1 MQVSFAIWEPP
12 HGPYK
17 MLKYPWKNYIKLSG
31 ALRHCAFM
39 VMALHGC
46 ILSEIQVGLDL
57 QLPYRAVCLRSRNI
71 FFISFSPQQCFL
83 LFDGNDILEEI
94 LHKDFQLWYIP
105 TFDICIYWCF
115 CTRNIFQLLSFLN
128 FVYIFGHHNDLNN
141 KKIYLYLILVSNLVT
156 RKAMKQ
162 DQLN

>member
-1 MQVSFAIWEPP
+1 MFHLYLYVQVSFAIWEPP

-71 FFISFSPQQCFL
+71 FFIFFFCPLSNAFFCLMAMTFWRKYCIKIFNYGIYPL
-83 LFDGNDILEEI
+83 LIYASIGVSVLE
-94 LHKDFQLWYIP
+94 
-105 TFDICIYWCF
+105 
-115 CTRNIFQLLSFLN
+115 IFFN
-128 FVYIFGHHNDLNN
+128 FFPF
-141 KKIYLYLILVSNLVT
+141 
-156 RKAMKQ
+156 
-162 DQLN
+162 